1 MALFGTDGIR
11 GLANGSVL
19 TAETALAAAVA
30 AAHILVESSSNAG
43 QRTSS
48 NGEAAS
54 GSRPVAIVGQD
65 SRASGEFLEAAV
77 IAGLA
82 SAGVDVYRVGVLP
95 TPAVA
100 HLVAATGA
108 DLGIMISA
116 SHNPMPDNGIKL
128 FARGGGKLDDAIE
141 AAIEKRMGE
150 PWERPTG
157 REVGRIVND
166 ENAATAY
173 IQHLLSSVSTPL
185 QGLKI
190 VVDCANGAS
199 SLVAPLVYEKAGATV
214 VAIHHSP
221 DGWNINDGC
230 GSTHLEDLQ
239 AAVVRE
245 GADFGIAHDG
255 DSDRCLAVDHTGAVV
270 DGDQIMTILANGFKS
285 RGKLKDDTIVAT
297 VMSNLGFFHAM
308 NAAGI
313 NVITTAVGDRY
324 VLEQMLEG
332 DYSLGGEQSGHLIIR
347 DHAGTG
353 DGILT
358 ALALAQEVVRTK
370 KTLSELASA
379 MQRFPQVLINVSGV
393 AKDKLPDSL
402 LVAAAVKDAQQRLG
416 DDGRVLLRASG
427 TESLIRVMVE
437 AASDSLAQEIAATL
451 AAVVKAE
458 LGI

>member
-11 GLANGSVL
+11 GLANGSLL
-19 TAETALAAAVA
+19 TAETALSAAVA

-43 QRTSS
+43 R
-48 NGEAAS
+48 
-54 GSRPVAIVGQD
+54 RPTAIVGQD

-100 HLVAATGA
+100 HLVAARGA
-108 DLGIMISA
+108 DLGVMISA

-157 REVGRIVND
+157 RAVGRIVND
-166 ENAATAY
+166 EKAAAAY
-173 IQHLLSSVSTPL
+173 IEHLLASVSTPL
-185 QGLKI
+185 AGLKI

-199 SLVAPLVYEKAGATV
+199 SLVAPTVYERAGATV
-214 VAIHHSP
+214 VAIHHAP
-221 DGWNINDGC
+221 DGWNINEKC

-255 DSDRCLAVDHTGAVV
+255 DSDRCLAVDAHGAVV
-270 DGDQIMTILANGFKS
+270 DGDQIMAILALGFKE
-285 RGKLKDDTIVAT
+285 RGKLSENTIVAT
-297 VMSNLGFFHAM
+297 VMSNLGFFRAM
-308 NAAGI
+308 ESAGI
-313 NVITTAVGDRY
+313 EIITTAVGDRY
-324 VLEQMLEG
+324 VLEKMLEG
-332 DYSLGGEQSGHLIIR
+332 NYSLGGEQSGHLIIR
-347 DHAGTG
+347 EHANTG

-358 ALALAQEVVRTK
+358 ALALAQEVVRTRK
-370 KTLSELASA
+370 SLTELASA

-393 AKDKLPDSL
+393 AKDKLSDSSVVSDA
-402 LVAAAVKDAQQRLG
+402 VAKAEAQLG
-416 DDGRVLLRASG
+416 DAGRVLLRASG
-427 TESLIRVMVE
+427 TENLIRVMVE
-437 AASDSLAQEIAATL
+437 ASSDSLAHEVATEL
-451 AAVVKAE
+451 ARVVKAE
-458 LGI
+458 LEI

>member
-1 MALFGTDGIR
+1 VALFGTDGIR

-19 TAETALAAAVA
+19 TAETALSAAVA
-30 AAHILVESSSNAG
+30 AAHILVESSSNKG
-43 QRTSS
+43 R
-48 NGEAAS
+48 
-54 GSRPVAIVGQD
+54 RPSAIVGQD

-82 SAGVDVYRVGVLP
+82 SAGIDVYRVGVLP

-108 DLGIMISA
+108 DLGVMISA

-128 FARGGGKLDDAIE
+128 FARGGGKLDDEIE

-157 REVGRIVND
+157 RAVGRIVND
-166 ENAATAY
+166 ESAAASY
-173 IQHLLSSVSTPL
+173 IDHLLSSVSTPL
-185 QGLKI
+185 KGLKI
-190 VVDCANGAS
+190 VVDCANGAA

-221 DGWNINDGC
+221 DGWNINEGC

-255 DSDRCLAVDHTGAVV
+255 DSDRCLAVDGTGAVV
-270 DGDQIMTILANGFKS
+270 DGDQIMTILAHGFKA
-285 RGKLKDDTIVAT
+285 RGKLRDDTIVAT

-308 NAAGI
+308 KSAGI
-313 NVITTAVGDRY
+313 TVLTTAVGDRY
-324 VLEQMLEG
+324 VLEQMIAG
-332 DYSLGGEQSGHLIIR
+332 DFSLGGEQSGHLIIR
-347 DHAGTG
+347 EHAGTG

-358 ALALAQEVVRTK
+358 ALALAQEVVRSGK
-370 KTLSELASA
+370 SLAELAAS

-393 AKDKLPDSL
+393 TKDKLPQSKAIADA
-402 LVAAAVKDAQQRLG
+402 VAAAEKQLG
-416 DDGRVLLRASG
+416 DEGRILLRASG
-427 TESLIRVMVE
+427 TEALIRVMVE
-437 AASDSLAQEIAATL
+437 ASSDNLAHEIATSL

-458 LGI
+458 LGK